1 MAQTSCWTST
11 TLLFWCHRL
20 QRIGKYD
27 NDNLYLCW
35 PKISLTIVNEIIII
49 LHQDFIKY
57 IVPFECSKA
66 AGHDLLD
73 EESIEGINGSAIWS
87 ILFICFSSGEW
98 SLYHGKNVIFSS
110 LAKNTFLEKNF
121 NNTNICSYH
130 FLFDLASIF
139 FLSLRL

>member
-1 MAQTSCWTST
+1 MAQTSCWTSA
-11 TLLFWCHRL
+11 TLLLWCHRL

-35 PKISLTIVNEIIII
+35 PKISLTIVSEIIII

-73 EESIEGINGSAIWS
+73 EESNECINGSAIWS
-87 ILFICFSSGEW
+87 ILLICFSFGVRL
-98 SLYHGKNVIFSS
+98 LYHGKNVIFSS